1 MLKITTDKVYLTRGD
16 SADINIVI
24 KDSSGTVYEL
34 QSGDALTFTMK
45 NNCET
50 EDIVCQK
57 DCTATEQIN
66 LTPSDTDTLAYG
78 VYFFDVQLTTAGGK
92 VYTVIPP
99 HEIII
104 CKEVTFN
111 EP

>member
-57 DCTATEQIN
+57 DCTSSEQII
-66 LTPSDTDTLAYG
+66 LHLLILIHLHT
-78 VYFFDVQLTTAGGK
+78 VYISLMFSLLQPVEKFIQSFRRMRSLFAK
-92 VYTVIPP
+92 R
-99 HEIII
+99 
-104 CKEVTFN
+104 
-111 EP
+111 